1 MYSSYT
7 TLQRVQLAKQEYLD
21 TQEVFLGVYAPGR
34 NAALKASLQDQLHR
48 KFLLTDSLRPEA
60 LGSAVG
66 VLLVR
71 EDLFLMPTAL
81 SCFADALRSGADYVT
96 SDAVFGYSASPPS
109 TTVRA
114 LQPARLR
121 PQQRHLPRV
130 ERWKHH
136 PLLRRWGR
144 SLSAEFLLQRGNQL
158 LQLGTNQFR
167 PHPAHRAGK
176 D

>member
-7 TLQRVQLAKQEYLD
+7 TLQRAQLAKQEYLD

-81 SCFADALRSGADYVT
+81 SCFASPATPSSAT
-96 SDAVFGYSASPPS
+96 QASPPS

-114 LQPARLR
+114 LQPARAA
-121 PQQRHLPRV
+121 PSSPGSCCAAV
-130 ERWKHH
+130 
-136 PLLRRWGR
+136 RRK
-144 SLSAEFLLQRGNQL
+144 
-158 LQLGTNQFR
+158 
-167 PHPAHRAGK
+167 PATRK
-176 D
+176 IPSNC

>member
-34 NAALKASLQDQLHR
+34 NASLKASLQDQLHR

-81 SCFADALRSGADYVT
+81 SC
-96 SDAVFGYSASPPS
+96 
-109 TTVRA
+109 
-114 LQPARLR
+114 
-121 PQQRHLPRV
+121 
-130 ERWKHH
+130 
-136 PLLRRWGR
+136 
-144 SLSAEFLLQRGNQL
+144 
-158 LQLGTNQFR
+158 
-167 PHPAHRAGK
+167 
-176 D
+176 

>member
-71 EDLFLMPTAL
+71 EDLFLMPRL
-81 SCFADALRSGADYVT
+81 FPALRTHCAAAQTT
-96 SDAVFGYSASPPS
+96 SPATPSSATQASPPS

-114 LQPARLR
+114 LQPARAA
-121 PQQRHLPRV
+121 PSSPGSCCAAV
-130 ERWKHH
+130 
-136 PLLRRWGR
+136 RRK
-144 SLSAEFLLQRGNQL
+144 
-158 LQLGTNQFR
+158 
-167 PHPAHRAGK
+167 PATRK
-176 D
+176 IPSNC

>member
-96 SDAVFGYSASPPS
+96 SDAVFGYGGA
-109 TTVRA
+109 TA
-114 LQPARLR
+114 L
-121 PQQRHLPRV
+121 
-130 ERWKHH
+130 
-136 PLLRRWGR
+136 
-144 SLSAEFLLQRGNQL
+144 
-158 LQLGTNQFR
+158 
-167 PHPAHRAGK
+167 
-176 D
+176 

>member
-109 TTVRA
+109 TTVRLCSLPGLRTRLPGA
-114 LQPARLR
+114 AAPLSGGSPRPGKSRRTADAGGEAPPQPRL
-121 PQQRHLPRV
+121 PPAGAG
-130 ERWKHH
+130 
-136 PLLRRWGR
+136 PL
-144 SLSAEFLLQRGNQL
+144 
-158 LQLGTNQFR
+158 
-167 PHPAHRAGK
+167 
-176 D
+176 

>member
-81 SCFADALRSGADYVT
+81 SCFADALRSGADYVSSAT
-96 SDAVFGYSASPPS
+96 RASPPS

-114 LQPARLR
+114 LQPARAA
-121 PQQRHLPRV
+121 PSSPGSCCAAV
-130 ERWKHH
+130 
-136 PLLRRWGR
+136 RRK
-144 SLSAEFLLQRGNQL
+144 
-158 LQLGTNQFR
+158 
-167 PHPAHRAGK
+167 PATRK
-176 D
+176 IPSNC

>member
-7 TLQRVQLAKQEYLD
+7 TLQRAQLAKQEYLD

-96 SDAVFGYSASPPS
+96 SDAVFGYSGV
-109 TTVRA
+109 TTLYIWRDRKSV
-114 LQPARLR
+114 
-121 PQQRHLPRV
+121 V
-130 ERWKHH
+130 
-136 PLLRRWGR
+136 
-144 SLSAEFLLQRGNQL
+144 
-158 LQLGTNQFR
+158 
-167 PHPAHRAGK
+167 
-176 D
+176 

>member
-7 TLQRVQLAKQEYLD
+7 TLQRAQLAKQEYLD

-34 NAALKASLQDQLHR
+34 NAALKASLQNQLHR

-71 EDLFLMPTAL
+71 EDLFLMSTAL

-96 SDAVFGYSASPPS
+96 SDAVFGYSGV

-114 LQPARLR
+114 LQPARAAHSS
-121 PQQRHLPRV
+121 PGSYCAAV
-130 ERWKHH
+130 
-136 PLLRRWGR
+136 RRK
-144 SLSAEFLLQRGNQL
+144 
-158 LQLGTNQFR
+158 
-167 PHPAHRAGK
+167 PATRK
-176 D
+176 IPSNC

>member
-7 TLQRVQLAKQEYLD
+7 TLQRAQLAKQEYLD
-21 TQEVFLGVYAPGR
+21 TQEVFLGIYAPGR

-60 LGSAVG
+60 LGSAAG

-71 EDLFLMPTAL
+71 EDLFLMSTAL

-96 SDAVFGYSASPPS
+96 SDAVFGYSGV

-114 LQPARLR
+114 LQPARAA
-121 PQQRHLPRV
+121 PSSPGSCCTAV
-130 ERWKHH
+130 
-136 PLLRRWGR
+136 RRK
-144 SLSAEFLLQRGNQL
+144 
-158 LQLGTNQFR
+158 
-167 PHPAHRAGK
+167 PATRK
-176 D
+176 IPSNC